1 MTTINKRVI
10 LAIDDDTDNLI
21 LLVNIL
27 KHDYTVKVANG
38 GHNAL
43 EIMKNESDELP
54 DLILLDVIMPE
65 IDGFSVC
72 KQLKADSLTCEIPI
86 IFLTAKNDTGDQAAG
101 LQLGAVDYITKPI
114 DPAIV
119 LARVKTHIFIKT
131 AQDLLKDKNT
141 LLEDMVSLR
150 TAELTAVY
158 EKQKLLN
165 QQVNQ
170 MQKVE
175 SLSRLTSGI
184 AHDFNNILNAIIGY
198 NQLNKFAG
206 EDCTDE
212 KLKEEIFFNTA
223 QVELASERAVNLIK
237 KMMAYSR
244 QTPINVDIE
253 VKPTLDVIHEVI
265 AMVRPALTSMYEI
278 HANAENEMTIRI
290 DSTELH
296 QILTNLIV
304 NARDAM
310 KEGGNITISLKHTNI
325 NELLCNACVKT
336 LEGEFIELSVSDN
349 GTGIEKHVIDHI
361 FDPFFTT
368 KKAGEGTGLGLS
380 TVSGMVHDCDGHII
394 VESKTTAPNNGTS
407 FRLLFPLLDI
417 ST

>member
-1 MTTINKRVI
+1 MTIVKKAVI
-10 LAIDDDTDNLI
+10 LAVDDDTDNLI

-27 KHDYTVKVANG
+27 KHEYTVKVANG
-38 GHNAL
+38 GYTAL
-43 EIMKNESDELP
+43 EIIKNKKDERP
-54 DLILLDVIMPE
+54 DLILLDVMMPD
-65 IDGFSVC
+65 IDGLTIC
-72 KQLKADSLTCEIPI
+72 KQLKTDSLTSEVPI
-86 IFLTAKNDTGDQAAG
+86 IFLTGKNDIGDQAAG

-119 LARVKTHIFIKT
+119 LARVKNHIFIKT
-131 AQDLLKDKNT
+131 AQDFLKDKNM
-141 LLEDMVSLR
+141 LLEEMVSMR
-150 TAELTAVY
+150 TAELIAIH

-175 SLSRLTSGI
+175 SLSRLTAGI

-206 EDCTDE
+206 EDCTDQ
-212 KLKEEIFFNTA
+212 KLKEEIFFNTE
-223 QVELASERAVNLIK
+223 QVELASERAINLIK

-244 QTPINVDIE
+244 QNPINLEI
-253 VKPTLDVIHEVI
+253 KPTINVIDEVI
-265 AMVRPALTSMYEI
+265 AMVRPALTSRFELI
-278 HANAENEMTIRI
+278 THAETDMTIQI

-310 KEGGNITISLKHTNI
+310 PQGGVITVSLKQLSIKEHV
-325 NELLCNACVKT
+325 CNACVLT
-336 LEGEFIELSVSDN
+336 LDGEFIELSISDN
-349 GTGIEKHVIDHI
+349 GSGIEKKVLEHI

-368 KKAGEGTGLGLS
+368 KPLGEGTGLGLS
-380 TVSGMVHDCDGHII
+380 TVSGMVHEAHGHII
-394 VESKTTAPNNGTS
+394 VESNTVVQNCGAT
-407 FRLLFPLLDI
+407 FRLLFPVLE
-417 ST
+417 

>member
-1 MTTINKRVI
+1 MTIVKKAVI
-10 LAIDDDTDNLI
+10 LAVDDDTDNLI

-27 KHDYTVKVANG
+27 KHEYTVKVANG
-38 GHNAL
+38 GYTAL
-43 EIMKNESDELP
+43 EIIKNKKDERP
-54 DLILLDVIMPE
+54 DLILLDVMMPD
-65 IDGFSVC
+65 IDGLTIC
-72 KQLKADSLTCEIPI
+72 KQLKTDSLTSEVPI
-86 IFLTAKNDTGDQAAG
+86 IFLTGKNDIGDQAAG

-119 LARVKTHIFIKT
+119 LARVKNHIFIKT
-131 AQDLLKDKNT
+131 AQDFLKDKNM
-141 LLEDMVSLR
+141 LLEEMVSMR
-150 TAELTAVY
+150 TAELIAIH

-175 SLSRLTSGI
+175 SLSRLTAGI

-206 EDCTDE
+206 EDCTDQ
-212 KLKEEIFFNTA
+212 KLKEEIFFNTE
-223 QVELASERAVNLIK
+223 QVELASERAINLIK

-244 QTPINVDIE
+244 QNPINLAMEI
-253 VKPTLDVIHEVI
+253 KPTINVINEVI
-265 AMVRPALTSMYEI
+265 AMVRPALTSRFELI
-278 HANAENEMTIRI
+278 THAETDMTIQI

-310 KEGGNITISLKHTNI
+310 SQGGVITVSLKQLSIKEHV
-325 NELLCNACVKT
+325 CNACVLT
-336 LEGEFIELSVSDN
+336 LDGEFIELSISDN
-349 GTGIEKHVIDHI
+349 GSGIEKKVLEHI

-368 KKAGEGTGLGLS
+368 KPLGEGTGLGLS
-380 TVSGMVHDCDGHII
+380 TVSGMVHEAHGHII
-394 VESKTTAPNNGTS
+394 VESNTVVQNCGAT
-407 FRLLFPLLDI
+407 FRLLFPVLE
-417 ST
+417 

>member
-1 MTTINKRVI
+1 MTIVKKAVI
-10 LAIDDDTDNLI
+10 LAVDDDTDNLI

-27 KHDYTVKVANG
+27 KHEYTVKVANG
-38 GHNAL
+38 GYTAL
-43 EIMKNESDELP
+43 EIIKNKKDERP
-54 DLILLDVIMPE
+54 DLILLDVMMPD
-65 IDGFSVC
+65 IDGLTIC
-72 KQLKADSLTCEIPI
+72 KQLKTDSLTSEVPI
-86 IFLTAKNDTGDQAAG
+86 IFLTGKNDIGDQAAG

-119 LARVKTHIFIKT
+119 LARVKNHIFIKT
-131 AQDLLKDKNT
+131 AQDFLKDKNM
-141 LLEDMVSLR
+141 LLEEMVSMR
-150 TAELTAVY
+150 TAELIAIH

-175 SLSRLTSGI
+175 SLSRLTAGI

-206 EDCTDE
+206 EDCTDQ
-212 KLKEEIFFNTA
+212 KLKEEIFFNTE
-223 QVELASERAVNLIK
+223 QVELASERAINLIK

-244 QTPINVDIE
+244 QNPINLAIE
-253 VKPTLDVIHEVI
+253 IKPTINVIDEVI
-265 AMVRPALTSMYEI
+265 AMVRPALTSRFELI
-278 HANAENEMTIRI
+278 THAETDMTIQI

-310 KEGGNITISLKHTNI
+310 PQGGVITVSLKQLSIKEHV
-325 NELLCNACVKT
+325 CNACVLT
-336 LEGEFIELSVSDN
+336 LDGEFIELSISDN
-349 GTGIEKHVIDHI
+349 GSGIEKKVLEHI

-368 KKAGEGTGLGLS
+368 KPLGEGTGLGLS
-380 TVSGMVHDCDGHII
+380 TVSGMVHEAHGHII
-394 VESKTTAPNNGTS
+394 VESNTVVQNCGAT
-407 FRLLFPLLDI
+407 FRLLFPVLE
-417 ST
+417 